1 MTRVFA
7 KEIGRGI
14 SVNAIAPGPTRTELF
29 LNGKSEE
36 LLASLASANVFN
48 RIAKPRDITKVVL
61 FLASDDSK
69 WISGQIIAANGA
81 MA

>member
-1 MTRVFA
+1 ML
-7 KEIGRGI
+7 K
-14 SVNAIAPGPTRTELF
+14 L
-29 LNGKSEE
+29 KKM
-36 LLASLASANVFN
+36 LASV
-48 RIAKPRDITKVVL
+48 IAAPEDITKIIL